1 MSLKSI
7 LNEMELNRPNA
18 NMEVETGNLQT
29 LGGRTGL
36 KRAAVETMKRLR
48 LDYRN
53 ALLSQTAF
61 IVVTG
66 PHRNEFNDLAS
77 NENFGCFSAD
87 PEEFFKD
94 LTSKISPTLFG
105 REGTR
110 QLFNIAGR
118 ILEDKMGDLDIGS
131 YPMLAFN
138 EKYNSSSA
146 TPQDFTSLIKN
157 AIVDQVGS
165 ELVGINAVHSIVDSA
180 IARKHSD
187 PVTPVVLNTSDE
199 RFALDLQKNLK
210 RLTGRVFLVSAGKSK
225 SLVNNKDVLTVKNVS
240 EETVSE
246 VLSNIRNKIL

>member
-7 LNEMELNRPNA
+7 LKEIETNRPNA
-18 NMEVETGNLQT
+18 EMVVETGNPLT

-36 KRAAVETMKRLR
+36 KRAAVEATKRLR
-48 LDYRN
+48 TDYRN
-53 ALLSQTAF
+53 ALLTQTAF
-61 IVVTG
+61 ILVTG
-66 PHRNEFNDLAS
+66 PHRNEFSELAS

-131 YPMLAFN
+131 YPMLAFS

-146 TPQDFTSLIKN
+146 TPSDFTALIRN

-180 IARKHSD
+180 IAKNHSD

-199 RFALDLQKNLK
+199 KFALDLQKNLK
-210 RLTGRVFLVSAGKSK
+210 RLTSRVFLVSAGKSE
-225 SLVNNKDVLTVKNVS
+225 SLKNNKDVMTVKKVS
-240 EETVSE
+240 EETVGE